1 MTTLH
6 DFGGVLGRYLDTFFW
21 ALTASWS
28 RLLACG
34 PEQVCLVS
42 HGWPH
47 SSPLI
52 QHSKPPFQATIPSLK
67 KRKEKKEK
75 KQKEEEEEEEVSA
88 ATHAIDVGQLFE
100 ARGNC
105 KAKEYSLNNCSKQ
118 STQHKNLNS
127 LCY

>member
-1 MTTLH
+1 M
-6 DFGGVLGRYLDTFFW
+6 GGPTH
-21 ALTASWS
+21 
-28 RLLACG
+28 RLSSNIS
-34 PEQVCLVS
+34 S
-42 HGWPH
+42 H
-47 SSPLI
+47 
-52 QHSKPPFQATIPSLK
+52 HSKLEKK
-67 KRKEKKEK
+67 KRKKEK
-75 KQKEEEEEEEVSA
+75 KQEEEEEEEEVSA